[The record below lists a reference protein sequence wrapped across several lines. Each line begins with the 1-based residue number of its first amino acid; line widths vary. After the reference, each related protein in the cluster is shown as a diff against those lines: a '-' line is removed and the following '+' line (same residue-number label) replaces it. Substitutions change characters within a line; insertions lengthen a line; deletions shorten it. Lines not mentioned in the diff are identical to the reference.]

1 MKRYIFLVFFSTFT
15 FIAFSQKVVFSGYV
29 IDKKSGESIIG
40 ANIFDVTT
48 KIGTVTNKFGFFSL
62 ILNMKTQYNF
72 QVSFIGYNSQSLSI
86 KLKSDTIL
94 NVELQTASTNLNEVI
109 VSAQRKLEERAE
121 MGKINIPLS
130 TIKTLPSITG
140 EPDILKAFQ
149 LMPGIQMGSEG
160 NNGLFVRGGTPD
172 QNLFLLDD
180 VPLYNVSHIG
190 GFFSVFDP
198 SMVKSVDLYKAGF
211 PARYGGRISSVVDV
225 RNKEGNLYQTK
236 GEIAVG
242 LISSKFFIEGPIKKG
257 ESSYA
262 FSYRNCNFGI
272 YSYLYKL
279 KERLSTLAGY
289 YFNDINFKANLK
301 LSPTN
306 RMFVSFYTGEDN
318 IYAKDD
324 GTTVKSANLKYIGLS
339 ELKWGNTAGSVRW
352 LHLLKNGVFNNMTV
366 AYTSYNYINHLQN
379 VVENLSNKSKLTDDF
394 QILSGTNDLLFKND
408 AEIPLNNL
416 TIRMGFAAGNHSFIP
431 SLVSYSQKG
440 ASLAADTAST
450 SDSQLRLHAIDVYG
464 YAEFEYKL
472 GDKFSTNA
480 GFRTGSYFV
489 NNASFPVFEP
499 RVVVNYLFLPSY
511 SVKAS
516 YSNMHQNIHL
526 LTNSNGGLPSD
537 IWVPSTA
544 LIKPESSDQFSVGI
558 AHTSSQDYEMIVELY
573 TKKIQN
579 LIEYKEGTLLYNGSQ
594 NWQEKVETGGIG
606 NVKGIEFLVRK
617 MKGRLTGWVG
627 YALSSNTRRFENL
640 NNGKEFPFIYDQTH
654 NISIV
659 GNFKITDNITLSAT
673 WVYHTGNAFTMPS
686 AKYQLYNYD
695 YSGYTIKNYYTD
707 VEIYSEKNGYRLPDY
722 HRLDIGLNRTKQLR
736 KGIRNWSI
744 NVYNAYNRQNAYYLF
759 YKKAEDGSIKLY
771 QRSFFPILLNIG
783 YSYKW

>member
-1 MKRYIFLVFFSTFT
+1 MKRYIILVLLFAFT
-15 FIAFSQKVVFSGYV
+15 LISYSQKIVCNGYV
-29 IDKKSGESIIG
+29 IDKKSGEAIIG
-40 ANIFDVTT
+40 ANIFDLNT

-62 ILNMKTQYNF
+62 FLNEQTQYNL
-72 QVSFIGYNSQSLSI
+72 QVSFIGYNSQNLSV

-94 NVELQTASTNLNEVI
+94 NVELQTATNNLNEVVI
-109 VSAQRKLEERAE
+109 KAQRNLEERAE

-211 PARYGGRISSVVDV
+211 PARYGGRISSVVDI

-301 LSPTN
+301 LSPTD
-306 RMFVSFYTGEDN
+306 RLFVSFYTGEDN
-318 IYAKDD
+318 IYATDD
-324 GTTVKSANLKYIGLS
+324 GTIVKSANMKYTGLS

-352 LHLLKNGVFNNMTV
+352 LHLLKNGIFNNTTL
-366 AYTSYNYINHLQN
+366 AYTRYNYINHLQSSA
-379 VVENLSNKSKLTDDF
+379 ESLSDNSKTTDNF

-408 AEIPLNNL
+408 TEIPLNNL
-416 TIRMGFAAGNHSFIP
+416 TLRMGLAAGNHSFIP

-440 ASLAADTAST
+440 ATLANYSAST
-450 SDSQLRLHAIDVYG
+450 SDSQLRLHALDIYG
-464 YAEFEYKL
+464 YAEFDYKL

-480 GFRTGSYFV
+480 GFRIGSYFV
-489 NNASFPVFEP
+489 NNTTFPVFEP
-499 RVVVNYLFLPSY
+499 RIVLNYLFLPSY
-511 SVKAS
+511 SVKAT

-537 IWVPSTA
+537 IWVPSTT
-544 LIKPESSDQFSVGI
+544 LIKPESSDQFSIGI
-558 AHTSSQDYEMIVELY
+558 AHTTSQNYEMSIEIY
-573 TKKIQN
+573 RKKIQN
-579 LIEYKEGTLLYNGSQ
+579 LIEYKEGTLLYNGSH
-594 NWQEKVETGGIG
+594 NWQEKLETGGTG

-627 YALSSNTRRFENL
+627 YTLSSNTRKFENL
-640 NNGKEFPFIYDQTH
+640 NNGEEFPFIYDQTH

-659 GNFKITDNITLSAT
+659 GNFEINDN
-673 WVYHTGNAFTMPS
+673 
-686 AKYQLYNYD
+686 K
-695 YSGYTIKNYYTD
+695 
-707 VEIYSEKNGYRLPDY
+707 R
-722 HRLDIGLNRTKQLR
+722 
-736 KGIRNWSI
+736 
-744 NVYNAYNRQNAYYLF
+744 
-759 YKKAEDGSIKLY
+759 
-771 QRSFFPILLNIG
+771 
-783 YSYKW
+783 